1 MTVPVLSL
9 AIVGADYPNK
19 GKMPGRR
26 FEIALCAP
34 GDPLELRPE
43 PTNPADEHAV
53 AVYSE
58 RDVQIG
64 YVSSQRAVRIA
75 QLIRQGHTPIAIF
88 QEATPYGAV
97 ARVSFDGEA
106 PTLPETERTHGAE
119 SFDDFDQSPRWDDAD
134 DWPA

>member
-1 MTVPVLSL
+1 MSL
-9 AIVGADYPNK
+9 AVVGADYPNK

-43 PTNPADEHAV
+43 PENPADEHAI

-58 RDVQIG
+58 RGVQIG

-75 QLIRQGHTPIAIF
+75 QLIRHGHTATTIF
-88 QEATPYGAV
+88 QEATPYGAM
-97 ARVSFDGEA
+97 ARVAFDGEQ
-106 PTLPETERTHGAE
+106 PMLPKARPPVDPEP
-119 SFDDFDQSPRWDDAD
+119 DFYPDEIYDE
-134 DWPA
+134 

>member
-1 MTVPVLSL
+1 MSL

-34 GDPLELRPE
+34 GDPLVLRPE
-43 PTNPADEHAV
+43 PDNPADEHAI

-58 RDVQIG
+58 RGVQIG
-64 YVSSQRAVRIA
+64 YVSSERAVRIA
-75 QLIRQGHTPIAIF
+75 QLLRQGHTVNAIF

-97 ARVSFDGEA
+97 ARVAFDGQPPELPATRPQPA
-106 PTLPETERTHGAE
+106 PEPDFYPDEIY
-119 SFDDFDQSPRWDDAD
+119 DDE
-134 DWPA
+134 